1 MKVEKELRKK
11 NSFYKRGIRGRKED
25 NRIYVLF
32 KNRKEI
38 IWKEG
43 GDQ

>member
-1 MKVEKELRKK
+1 MKVEKEPRKK
-11 NSFYKRGIRGRKED
+11 NSSHKRGTRGRKED
-25 NRIYVLF
+25 NRIHVSF

-43 GDQ
+43 GD